1 MAAAG
6 TNESR
11 RRVLGVAPALIIIAI
26 FLILPLGFVAVYSF
40 LQKDPYGGVQAAFST
55 DAYVKFLFERSLTEE
70 LVFNPTYLTIF
81 ARSILIAAGA
91 TVICVLIGFPVA
103 YYIALQEPRRQTLL
117 VFLVTIPFWTN
128 LLIRT
133 YCWILILR
141 DTGVVN
147 SVLLSSGVLSA
158 PVTLLYTPF
167 AILLGLVYIYIPF
180 MILPIY
186 SSLARLDLRLVEAAH
201 DLYANRR
208 SVLRHVVVPLAT
220 PGILAGSVLVF
231 IPSLGN
237 FIAPELLGGGQ
248 KLMIGNLIQL
258 QFSSARD
265 WPFGA
270 AAALILLA
278 AVLLVLTFVARGST
292 RRAMQQGVG

>member
-1 MAAAG
+1 MQ
-6 TNESR
+6 R
-11 RRVLGVAPALIIIAI
+11 RRWLAVTPAVAIIVMFLVLPM
-26 FLILPLGFVAVYSF
+26 GFVAVYSF
-40 LQKDPYGGVQAAFST
+40 LEKDPYGGVEAAFST
-55 DAYVKFLFERSLTEE
+55 QAYTKFVFERSLTDE
-70 LVFNPTYLTIF
+70 LVFNPTYLRIF
-81 ARSILIAAGA
+81 LRSILIAAGA
-91 TVICVLIGFPVA
+91 TGICVVIGFPVA
-103 YYIALQEPRRQTLL
+103 YYMALQPPRRQTLL

-141 DTGVVN
+141 DSGVVN
-147 SVLLSSGVLSA
+147 SVLLWLGIVPA
-158 PVTLLYTPF
+158 PIPLLYTPF

-208 SVLRHVVVPLAT
+208 EALRHVVIPLAA

-270 AAALILLA
+270 AAALILLV
-278 AVLLVLTFVARGST
+278 AVLTVLVFIARGAT
-292 RRAMQQGVG
+292 RRAMQQGMQ

>member
-6 TNESR
+6 RKPAR
-11 RRVLGVAPALIIIAI
+11 RRAAGIAPAVAIIVV
-26 FLILPLGFVAVYSF
+26 FLVLPLLFVVVYSF
-40 LQKDPYGGVQAAFST
+40 LERDPYGGVEAAFST
-55 DAYVKFLFERSLTEE
+55 EAYSQFLFERSLTGE
-70 LVFNPTYLTIF
+70 LVFNPTYLRIF
-81 ARSILIAAGA
+81 LRSILIAGGA

-103 YYIALQEPRRQTLL
+103 YYMALQEPRKQTLL

-141 DTGVVN
+141 DGGVVN
-147 SVLLSSGVLSA
+147 SVLLSTGLVSA
-158 PVTLLYTPF
+158 PIPLLYTPF

-208 SVLRHVVVPLAT
+208 AALRHVIVPLAT
-220 PGILAGSVLVF
+220 PGILGGSILVF

-278 AVLLVLTFVARGST
+278 AVLIVLTFFARGST